1 MLNVNS
7 GDNGFHRWNQGQFFE
22 MVLKV
27 IYVYIHMY
35 IGNHIVIA
43 KVYIVYTFDIIV
55 IDCYFSFLLIG

>member
-27 IYVYIHMY
+27 YLCIYTHVHWKPYCNSESIYCVH
-35 IGNHIVIA
+35 
-43 KVYIVYTFDIIV
+43 F
-55 IDCYFSFLLIG
+55 